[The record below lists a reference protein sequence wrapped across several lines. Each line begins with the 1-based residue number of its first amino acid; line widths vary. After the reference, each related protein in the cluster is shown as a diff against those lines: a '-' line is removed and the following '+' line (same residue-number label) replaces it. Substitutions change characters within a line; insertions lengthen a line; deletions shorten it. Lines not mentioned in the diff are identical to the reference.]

1 MSRLICSD
9 LHGNLLLWNKIK
21 NYLKPEDHVWFLGDA
36 GDRNSE
42 GWTIIKELLAHPQ
55 ITYIKGN
62 HEDMLVKAMEDY
74 LKFDGLRDYNWNLLV
89 YNGGYETFEDW
100 VKEGA
105 KPEWLYLLRQL
116 PHHAAITLADGRIC
130 HLCHAGFSSD
140 RFDFE
145 SPTVSHDLLWDR
157 KHIED
162 DVEDKS
168 CIVIHGHTPVQHLDN
183 SSSPTP
189 LMYDN
194 KVDIDLGTASSKQA
208 CLFDVDTFEAKIFNQ
223 EEN

>member
-9 LHGNLLLWNKIK
+9 LHGNLPLWNKIK

-36 GDRNSE
+36 GDRNAE

-55 ITYIKGN
+55 FTYLKGN
-62 HEDMLVKAMEDY
+62 HEDMLVKAMNDY

-145 SPTVSHDLLWDR
+145 SPSTSYNLLWDR

-168 CIVIHGHTPVQHLDN
+168 CIVIHGHTPVQHLDDN
-183 SSSPTP
+183 PLPTP

-194 KVDIDLGTASSKQA
+194 KIDIDLGTASSKRT
-208 CLFDVDTFEAKIFNQ
+208 CLFDVDTFEAKIFDQ